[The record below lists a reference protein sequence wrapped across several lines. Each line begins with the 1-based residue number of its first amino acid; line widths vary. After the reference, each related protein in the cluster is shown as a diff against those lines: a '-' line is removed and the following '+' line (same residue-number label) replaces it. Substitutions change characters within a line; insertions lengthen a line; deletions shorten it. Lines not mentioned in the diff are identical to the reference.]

1 VWYLTRALAHVVILM
16 VATRTPERAGISERA
31 GMLTAAEAAN
41 QLGVKLGTLY
51 AYVSRGWLRSYRR
64 KVGRQALYR
73 RADIE
78 ALRGVVSTERG
89 RRGRSLPAASTWVT
103 VAQPRS
109 VDDGAPGVI
118 VAESAVSSINEGKL
132 AYRGYPIEEI
142 VAHASFEEVCLLLW
156 SGERPVAEEIAAL
169 RAEIQGAQMPASVA
183 EALAAVGDD
192 APPLLR
198 LAALMPMLAAWDRRQ
213 PPRTRI
219 DRAKL
224 IISQLPLALAHPAA
238 QGPPAGP
245 GMAGRLLGWV
255 PGSSAAEWE
264 VEALDRVL
272 IACAEHELNASTF
285 AARVVASTGADLF
298 ASVLSA
304 LCSLSGPI
312 HGGACDRIEAM
323 FAELESGARVEECL
337 AAFTRERRLPPGFGH
352 AIYPDGDPRAALLRQ
367 VAHSIAKRRGR
378 RLFET
383 AIKVE
388 GAVSKRERLR
398 PNLDFYLTVC
408 VRMLG
413 FQRSMPAAI
422 FAIGRASGWIAH
434 GLEQYADN
442 RLIRPRMR
450 YRGAALRH
458 WEQSSQA

>member
-1 VWYLTRALAHVVILM
+1 VAIRKTDRA
-16 VATRTPERAGISERA
+16 P
-31 GMLTAAEAAN
+31 MLTAAEAAKH
-41 QLGVKLGTLY
+41 LGVKLGTLY
-51 AYVSRGWLRSYRR
+51 AYVSRGWLKSYRR

-89 RRGRSLPAASTWVT
+89 RRGRSLPAASSWVT

-109 VDDGAPGVI
+109 IEEGAPGVI
-118 VAESAVSSINEGKL
+118 VAESGVSSIIEDKL
-132 AYRGYPIEEI
+132 SYRGYPIEE
-142 VAHASFEEVCLLLW
+142 VVERASFEEVCLLLW

-169 RAEIQGAQMPASVA
+169 RAEIEGAQMPASVA
-183 EALAAVGDD
+183 AALRATGDD

-198 LAALMPMLAAWDRRQ
+198 IAAVMPSLAAWDRRQ

-224 IISQLPLALAHPAA
+224 IISQLPLALGDFTAGNPAR
-238 QGPPAGP
+238 GT
-245 GMAGRLLGWV
+245 GMAGRLLGLV
-255 PGSSAAEWE
+255 AASTGEDWE
-264 VEALDRVL
+264 VAALDRVL
-272 IACAEHELNASTF
+272 VACAEHELNASTF

-298 ASVLSA
+298 ACVLAA

-323 FAELESGARVEECL
+323 FTELESGARVDECL
-337 AAFTRERRLPPGFGH
+337 SVFTRDHRLPPGFGH
-352 AIYPDGDPRAALLRQ
+352 AIYTEGDPRAILLRD
-367 VAHSIAKRRGR
+367 VARSISRHRGR

-383 AIKVE
+383 ALKVE
-388 GAVSKRERLR
+388 AAVLKRDQLR

-408 VRMLG
+408 ARMLG
-413 FQRSMPAAI
+413 FEQSLPAAI
-422 FAIGRASGWIAH
+422 FAVGRASGWIAH
-434 GLEQYADN
+434 SLEQYADN

-450 YRGAALRH
+450 YRGEPTRH
-458 WEQSSQA
+458 WQ

>member
-1 VWYLTRALAHVVILM
+1 M
-16 VATRTPERAGISERA
+16 VATRISERANSERA
-31 GMLTAAEAAN
+31 GMMTANEAAD

-51 AYVSRGWLRSYRR
+51 AYVSRGWLKSYRR

-89 RRGRSLPAASTWVT
+89 RRGRSLPAASSWVT
-103 VAQPRS
+103 VAQPKS
-109 VDDGAPGVI
+109 IDDGAPGVI

-169 RAEIQGAQMPASVA
+169 RAEIHGAQMPPSVA

-198 LAALMPMLAAWDRRQ
+198 LAALMPSLAAWDRRQ

-224 IISQLPLALAHPAA
+224 IVSQLPLALAHPP
-238 QGPPAGP
+238 GSDRSSSGTPGGL
-245 GMAGRLLGWV
+245 GMAARLLGWA
-255 PGSSAAEWE
+255 PGSDAIDSE
-264 VEALDRVL
+264 VAALDRVL

-298 ASVLSA
+298 ASVLAA

-323 FAELESGARVEECL
+323 FAELETGARVDECL
-337 AAFTRERRLPPGFGH
+337 AAFTHDHRLPPGFGH

-367 VAHSIAKRRGR
+367 VAQTIAKRRGR
-378 RLFET
+378 KLFEM
-383 AIKVE
+383 AQKFE
-388 GAVSKRERLR
+388 NAVSKRERLR

-434 GLEQYADN
+434 ALEQYADN

-450 YRGAALRH
+450 YRGAPLRH
-458 WEQSSQA
+458 WD

>member
-1 VWYLTRALAHVVILM
+1 MI
-16 VATRTPERAGISERA
+16 
-31 GMLTAAEAAN
+31 TAAEAAG

-51 AYVSRGWLRSYRR
+51 AYVSRGWLKSYRR

-73 RADIE
+73 RSDIE

-89 RRGRSLPAASTWVT
+89 RRGRSLPAASSWVT
-103 VAQPRS
+103 VAHPRS
-109 VDDGAPGVI
+109 VENGAPGVI
-118 VAESAVSSINEGKL
+118 VAESAVSSINDDKL
-132 AYRGYPIEEI
+132 AFRGYPIEE
-142 VAHASFEEVCLLLW
+142 VVERATYEEVCLLLW
-156 SGERPVAEEIAAL
+156 SGERPVVEEIAAL
-169 RAEIQGAQMPASVA
+169 RAEIHGAQMPASVA
-183 EALAAVGDD
+183 AALAAVGDD

-198 LAALMPMLAAWDRRQ
+198 LAAVMPSLAAWDRRQ

-224 IISQLPLALAHPAA
+224 IISQLPLALAHP
-238 QGPPAGP
+238 PAESIGGP
-245 GMAGRLLGWV
+245 GMAGRLLGWA
-255 PGSSAAEWE
+255 PGSTAGEWE
-264 VEALDRVL
+264 VAALDRVL

-298 ASVLSA
+298 ASVLAA

-323 FAELESGARVEECL
+323 FAELESGARMDECL
-337 AAFTRERRLPPGFGH
+337 STFTRDHRLPPGFGH
-352 AIYPDGDPRAALLRQ
+352 AIYPEGDPRAVLLRE
-367 VAHSIAKRRGR
+367 VAQTIAKHRGK

-383 AIKVE
+383 ALKVE
-388 GAVSKRERLR
+388 AAVWKREHLR

-413 FQRSMPAAI
+413 FPRSIPAAI
-422 FAIGRASGWIAH
+422 FAIGRASGWIAQA
-434 GLEQYADN
+434 LEQYADN

-450 YRGAALRH
+450 YRGAPLRH
-458 WEQSSQA
+458 FE

>member
-1 VWYLTRALAHVVILM
+1 VILM
-16 VATRTPERAGISERA
+16 VATRISERANSERA
-31 GMLTAAEAAN
+31 GMMTANEAAD

-51 AYVSRGWLRSYRR
+51 AYVSRGWLKSYRR

-89 RRGRSLPAASTWVT
+89 RRGRSLPAASSWVT
-103 VAQPRS
+103 VAQPKS
-109 VDDGAPGVI
+109 IDDGAPGVI

-169 RAEIQGAQMPASVA
+169 RAEIHGAQMPPSVA

-198 LAALMPMLAAWDRRQ
+198 LAAVMPSLAAWDRRQ

-224 IISQLPLALAHPAA
+224 IISQLPLALA
-238 QGPPAGP
+238 QPPAPGAPGGP

-255 PGSSAAEWE
+255 PGSTCAEWE

-285 AARVVASTGADLF
+285 AARVIASTGADLF

-312 HGGACDRIEAM
+312 HGGACDRIESM
-323 FAELESGARVEECL
+323 FAEIESGARVDECL
-337 AAFTRERRLPPGFGH
+337 AGFTRDRRLPPGFGH
-352 AIYPDGDPRAALLRQ
+352 AIYPEGDPRAALLRQ
-367 VAHSIAKRRGR
+367 VAQSIAKRRGR
-378 RLFET
+378 RLFE
-383 AIKVE
+383 AALKVE
-388 GAVSKRERLR
+388 AAVSKRERLR

-413 FQRSMPAAI
+413 FQRAMPAAI

-434 GLEQYADN
+434 ALEQYADN

-450 YRGAALRH
+450 YRGAPLRH
-458 WEQSSQA
+458 WEQISASA